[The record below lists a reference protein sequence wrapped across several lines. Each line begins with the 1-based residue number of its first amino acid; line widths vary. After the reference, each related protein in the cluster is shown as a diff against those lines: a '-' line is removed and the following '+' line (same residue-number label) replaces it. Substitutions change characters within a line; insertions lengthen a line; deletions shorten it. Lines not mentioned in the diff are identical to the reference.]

1 MATGKCEA
9 GGFFWLSMDDGKLPD
24 GSIDLKT
31 HRASILL
38 K

>member
-9 GGFFWLSMDDGKLPD
+9 GGFFWLSMDDGLD
-24 GSIDLKT
+24 